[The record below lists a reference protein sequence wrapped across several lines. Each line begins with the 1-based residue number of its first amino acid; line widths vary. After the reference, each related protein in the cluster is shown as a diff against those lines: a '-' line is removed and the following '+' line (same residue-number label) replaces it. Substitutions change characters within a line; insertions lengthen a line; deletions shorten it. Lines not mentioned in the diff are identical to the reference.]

1 MKKNNLKKY
10 LSNNFLNKIILFLII
25 ILLFI
30 FIYIIYIKYI
40 SVFVFEKYENKKKY
54 KLSIIAIFKNETLN
68 LKLWIEHY
76 LWQGVEHFYLID
88 NDSTDN
94 PELILNEYIEKGIIT
109 LYKLPEKHKQVEHYK
124 TIWIN
129 ENISSQTEWLIMA
142 DLDEFWFS
150 PNNKLINIIDNYN
163 DYDVIY
169 SNWKMFGSDG
179 NINHPNDIRI
189 SIINRTPNL
198 HDNTKWICKTKNIN
212 IDTINQHKI
221 IDNNLKIINVN
232 DNIQLNHYPI
242 QSKEFYEKVKL
253 TRGDVISENS
263 ENVRDW
269 NYFAKY
275 DENMTYKDTILKDMI
290 MIS

>member
-1 MKKNNLKKY
+1 MKKNIKKC
-10 LSNNFLNKIILFLII
+10 LCNNSLTKIILFLII

-30 FIYIIYIKYI
+30 FIYIIYEKYI
-40 SVFVFEKYENKKKY
+40 SVFKKY
-54 KLSIIAIFKNETLN
+54 KLSIIGIFKNETLN

-94 PELILNEYIEKGIIT
+94 PELILNEYIGKGIIT
-109 LYKLPEKHKQVEHYK
+109 LYKLPEKHKQVQHYK
-124 TIWIN
+124 TIWNN

-163 DYDVIY
+163 YYDVIY

-179 NINHPNDIRI
+179 NINHPNDIRT
-189 SIINRTPNL
+189 SIIYRTPNL
-198 HDNTKWICKTKNIN
+198 HNNTKWICKTKNIN
-212 IDTINQHKI
+212 INTINQHKI
-221 IDNNLKIINVN
+221 IDNNLKIITVN

-242 QSKEFYEKVKL
+242 QSREFYKKVKL
-253 TRGDVISENS
+253 TRGDVESNRS

-269 NYFAKY
+269 SYFEKY
-275 DENMTYKDTILKDMI
+275 DENMIYKDTILKDMI
-290 MIS
+290 IIS